1 MTQLNEIAL
10 SDNRLTYLNETV
22 FNGLVNLQFIRLE
35 NNRIASIDERVFNEI
50 NNKNFMFV
58 YLSRNP
64 IALERPD
71 QARKLCSRNKNCFI
85 NIVL

>member
-1 MTQLNEIAL
+1 MNEIAL

-22 FNGLVNLQFIRLE
+22 FNLQFIRLE